1 VRRPTSPATIEA
13 VKKDIL
19 FGWYSIPEIAKRNKV
34 STLTISKIKKSLK
47 P

>member
-1 VRRPTSPATIEA
+1 MRRPTPPATIEA

-19 FGWYSIPEIAKRNKV
+19 FGWYSNLEIAKRNKV
-34 STLTISKIKKSLK
+34 STATINKIKKSLK